1 VDHLLRDIAPIA
13 AEAWS
18 QLEDETKQ
26 RLTPQLTARRIA
38 DFDGPDG
45 WEKSAIDLGRTDPVT
60 GPTGTEEDSAVLTRR
75 RRVLPLV
82 EVRIPFT
89 VARGELDDAER
100 GAEDLELD
108 DLDRAVHQ
116 LALLENRTVFHGWPE
131 AGIEG
136 IVSATPHEPLDLGT
150 DTERYPSVVARA
162 VERLRR
168 SGVGGPYALAI
179 GPSGYT
185 RIVEATEDTGYLLVN
200 HLGEI
205 LGGDVLWTPGLA
217 DAVVLSLRG
226 GDFHLHVG
234 QDLSI
239 GYSHHDA
246 DAVHLYLEESFTF
259 RSTEPDAAVAL
270 TL

>member
-1 VDHLLRDIAPIA
+1 MDHLLRDIAPVA

-18 QLEDETKQ
+18 QLEQEAKQ
-26 RLTPQLTARRIA
+26 RLAPQLTARRIA

-45 WEKSAIDLGRTDPVT
+45 WEKSAIDLGRTDPVV
-60 GPTGTEEDSAVLTRR
+60 GPPGTEDNSVLTRR

-89 VARGELDDAER
+89 VARAELDDAER

-108 DLDRAVHQ
+108 DLDRALQQ
-116 LALLENRTVFHGWPE
+116 LALLENRTVFHGWQQ

-136 IVSATPHEPLDLGT
+136 IVPATPHEPFALGS
-150 DTERYPSVVARA
+150 DTEGYPSVVARA

-168 SGVGGPYALAI
+168 AGVGGPYALAI

-185 RIVEATEDTGYLLVN
+185 RIVEATEDTGYLLAN
-200 HLGEI
+200 HLSEI
-205 LGGDVLWTPGLA
+205 LGGEVLWTPGLA

-246 DAVHLYLEESFTF
+246 DTVHLYLEESFTF